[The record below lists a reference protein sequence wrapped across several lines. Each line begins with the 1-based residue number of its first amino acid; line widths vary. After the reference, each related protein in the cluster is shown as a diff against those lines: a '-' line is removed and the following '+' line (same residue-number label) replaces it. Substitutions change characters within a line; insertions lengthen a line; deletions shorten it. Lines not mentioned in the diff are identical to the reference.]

1 MLMLYIRLVQY
12 EDQRRDMSLTQ
23 IDIDDEALR
32 EAMALSG
39 ARTKKEIVNLALRE
53 FAARHRRVAAL
64 DHYARRAVSWDFEDW
79 ERRRAADKQ
88 PPE

>member
-1 MLMLYIRLVQY
+1 MLMLYISYVQH
-12 EDQRRDMSLTQ
+12 EDARRTMSLTQ

-39 ARTKKEIVNLALRE
+39 ARTKKETVNLALRE

-64 DHYARRAVSWDFEDW
+64 DHYARRAASWDFEDW
-79 ERRRAADKQ
+79 ERRRAADKE
-88 PPE
+88 PGE